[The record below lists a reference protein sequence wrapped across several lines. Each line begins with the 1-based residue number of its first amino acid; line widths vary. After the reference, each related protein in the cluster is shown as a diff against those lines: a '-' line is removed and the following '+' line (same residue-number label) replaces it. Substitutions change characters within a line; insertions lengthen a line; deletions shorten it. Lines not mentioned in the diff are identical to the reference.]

1 MTATASPV
9 LLQDLA
15 ERFAKAHAAFVDAV
29 RSAIAENVTNPALA
43 NTPGFLGWQTNAL
56 PLLERQ
62 NATVQH
68 AWVLFQIGETQT
80 IPAVAAEQRHLAR
93 QMDGLPMDFAGPA
106 LAQKL
111 DRLETAV
118 VVAASRLCSAAGIP

>member
-80 IPAVAAEQRHLAR
+80 IPAVAAEQRHLAK
-93 QMDGLPMDFAGPA
+93 QLDGRPMDFAGPA